1 MPFSAAGGRIGMEK
15 ATNSEMTDQ
24 AKRIKVID
32 SHTGGE
38 PTRVVI
44 GGAPVPPA
52 PGALAAREF
61 LSTEIDWLRSA
72 LINEPRG
79 FEAMVG
85 AYLCEPT
92 DATCVTG
99 VVFFNNVS
107 TLNSC
112 LHGTIGLVQTL
123 AYLGKIGTGDH
134 RIETPVGIIAAT
146 LAENGLITVKNVPSY
161 RHAPEVPVAVP
172 GYGTVT
178 GDISWGGNWFF
189 LISDQGPEVRY
200 QNIEELTAFTWAVR
214 QALEDQNITGAD
226 KGHIDHIEVFGP
238 PTGGLEADSQN
249 FVLCPGQAYDRSPCG
264 TGTSAKLA
272 CLAASGKL
280 AEGEIWRQGSIIGTV
295 FEGSFESLPESG
307 KITPIVTGSA
317 HITGEATLILHPL
330 DPFQF
335 GIRF

>member
-1 MPFSAAGGRIGMEK
+1 MSDQVIRIE
-15 ATNSEMTDQ
+15 
-24 AKRIKVID
+24 VID

-38 PTRVVI
+38 PTRVI
-44 GGAPVPPA
+44 IAGAPVPPQ
-52 PGALAAREF
+52 PGAVAAREF
-61 LSTEIDWLRSA
+61 LATEIDWLRSA

-85 AYLCEPT
+85 AFLCEPA

-123 AYLGKIGTGDH
+123 AHLGRITSGDH
-134 RIETPVGIIAAT
+134 RIETPVGVITAT
-146 LAENGLITVKNVPSY
+146 LADDGLITVKNVPSY
-161 RHAPEVPVAVP
+161 RHADNVPVEVPH
-172 GYGTVT
+172 YGTVT
-178 GDISWGGNWFF
+178 GDIAWGGNWFF
-189 LISDQGPEVRY
+189 LISDQGPDVRF
-200 QNIEELTAFTWAVR
+200 QNIETLTAFTWAVR

-226 KGHIDHIEVFGP
+226 KGHIDHIEVFGSP
-238 PTGGLEADSQN
+238 IAGLAADSQN
-249 FVLCPGQAYDRSPCG
+249 FVLCPGKAYDRSPCG

-295 FEGSFESLPESG
+295 FEGSFETLPECG
-307 KITPIVTGSA
+307 QITPIVTGSA

>member
-1 MPFSAAGGRIGMEK
+1 MSDQVIRI
-15 ATNSEMTDQ
+15 Q
-24 AKRIKVID
+24 VID

-44 GGAPVPPA
+44 GGAPIPPV

-61 LSTEIDWLRSA
+61 LTSEADWLRSA

-79 FEAMVG
+79 FDAMVG
-85 AYLCEPT
+85 AYLCEPA

-123 AYLGKIGTGDH
+123 AHLERITAGDH
-134 RIETPVGIIAAT
+134 RIETPIGVITAT
-146 LAENGLITVKNVPSY
+146 LSDAGLITVKNVSSY
-161 RHAPEVPVAVP
+161 RHAADCPVEVA

-189 LISDQGPEVRY
+189 LISDQGPKVRFE
-200 QNIEELTAFTWAVR
+200 NIEELTAFTWAVR
-214 QALEDQNITGAD
+214 QALEEQDITGAD
-226 KGHIDHIEVFGP
+226 NEHIDHIEVFGSP
-238 PTGGLEADSQN
+238 ADGIDADSQN
-249 FVLCPGQAYDRSPCG
+249 FVLCPGKAYDRSPCG

-280 AEGEIWRQGSIIGTV
+280 AAGEIWRQASIIGTV
-295 FEGSFESLPESG
+295 FEGSFEALPENG
-307 KITPIVTGSA
+307 RITPIVTGSA

>member
-1 MPFSAAGGRIGMEK
+1 MS
-15 ATNSEMTDQ
+15 DQ
-24 AKRIKVID
+24 AKRIQVID

-44 GGAPVPPA
+44 AGAPAPPA

-61 LSTEIDWLRSA
+61 LANEIDWLRSA

-92 DATCVTG
+92 DSTCVTG
-99 VVFFNNVS
+99 VVFFNNVAC
-107 TLNSC
+107 LNSC

-123 AYLGKIGTGDH
+123 AHLGRISHGVH
-134 RIETPVGIIAAT
+134 RIETPVGIITAT
-146 LAENGLITVKNVPSY
+146 LTDSGLITVKNVPSY
-161 RHAPEVPVAVP
+161 RHAADCPVEVP

-189 LISDQGPEVRY
+189 LISDQGPDVRFE
-200 QNIEELTAFTWAVR
+200 NIEELTAFTWAVR
-214 QALEDQNITGAD
+214 QALEAQNITGANN
-226 KGHIDHIEVFGP
+226 GHIDHIEVFASPAEGID
-238 PTGGLEADSQN
+238 ADSQN
-249 FVLCPGQAYDRSPCG
+249 FVLCPGKAYDRSPCG

-295 FEGSFESLPESG
+295 FEGSYESLPQEG
-307 KITPIVTGSA
+307 QITPIVTGSA

>member
-1 MPFSAAGGRIGMEK
+1 MS
-15 ATNSEMTDQ
+15 DQ
-24 AKRIKVID
+24 TKRIQVID

-52 PGALAAREF
+52 RGALAAREF

-85 AYLCEPT
+85 AYLCEPVDT
-92 DATCVTG
+92 TCVTG

-123 AYLGKIGTGDH
+123 AHLGKITSGDH
-134 RIETPVGIIAAT
+134 RIETPVGIITAT
-146 LAENGLITVKNVPSY
+146 LDDNGLITVKNVPSY
-161 RHAPEVPVAVP
+161 RYAADTPVDVP

-189 LISDQGPEVRY
+189 LISDQGPEVRFA
-200 QNIEELTAFTWAVR
+200 NIEELTAFTWAVR
-214 QALEDQNITGAD
+214 QALEEQNITGSD
-226 KGHIDHIEVFGP
+226 NGHIDHIEVFGP
-238 PTGGLEADSQN
+238 PADGLDADSQN
-249 FVLCPGQAYDRSPCG
+249 FVLCPGKAYDRSPCG

-272 CLAASGKL
+272 CLAASAKL

-295 FEGSFESLPESG
+295 FEGSFESLPETG
-307 KITPIVTGSA
+307 QITPIVTGSA

>member
-1 MPFSAAGGRIGMEK
+1 MS
-15 ATNSEMTDQ
+15 DQ
-24 AKRIKVID
+24 VKRIQVID

-44 GGAPVPPA
+44 GGAPTPPV
-52 PGALAAREF
+52 PGALAACEF
-61 LSTEIDWLRSA
+61 LANEADWLRSA

-79 FEAMVG
+79 FEAVVG
-85 AYLCEPT
+85 AYLCQPADPT
-92 DATCVTG
+92 CITG

-107 TLNSC
+107 CLNSC

-123 AYLGKIGTGDH
+123 AHLDRITAGDH
-134 RIETPVGIIAAT
+134 RIETPVGVITAT
-146 LAENGLITVKNVPSY
+146 LSEAGLITVKNVPSY
-161 RHAPEVPVAVP
+161 RYAADCPVEVP

-189 LISDQGPEVRY
+189 LISDQGPEVRFA
-200 QNIEELTAFTWAVR
+200 NIEELTAFTWAVR
-214 QALEDQNITGAD
+214 KALEEQNITGAD
-226 KGHIDHIEVFGP
+226 KGEIDHIEVFGP
-238 PTGGLEADSQN
+238 PVDGIDADSQN
-249 FVLCPGQAYDRSPCG
+249 FVLCPGKAYDRSPCG

-280 AEGEIWRQGSIIGTV
+280 AEGEIWRQASIIGTIL
-295 FEGSFESLPESG
+295 EGSFESLPEPG
-307 KITPIVTGSA
+307 TIIPIVTGTA

-335 GIRF
+335 GISL